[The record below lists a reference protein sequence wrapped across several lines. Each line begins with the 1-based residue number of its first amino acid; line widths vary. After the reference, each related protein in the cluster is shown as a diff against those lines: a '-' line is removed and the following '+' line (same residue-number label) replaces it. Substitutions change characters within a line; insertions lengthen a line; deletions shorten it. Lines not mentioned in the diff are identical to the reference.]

1 MRGHDRADLYDEMR
15 FAWRLGVAP
24 GWYICIGRRLRLYLV
39 GGTLVEIN
47 VEAIP

>member
-1 MRGHDRADLYDEMR
+1 MET
-15 FAWRLGVAP
+15 
-24 GWYICIGRRLRLYLV
+24 RRSSWVVHMHWAAAETYLV